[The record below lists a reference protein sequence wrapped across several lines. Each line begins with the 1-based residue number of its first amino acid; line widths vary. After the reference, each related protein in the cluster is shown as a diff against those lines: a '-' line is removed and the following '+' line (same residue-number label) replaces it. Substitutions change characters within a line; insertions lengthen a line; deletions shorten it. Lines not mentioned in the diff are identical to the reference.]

1 VRYFRARFFRA
12 RYFTFVP
19 GDAVAEA
26 ETPDVYA
33 WFPGDGYGA
42 FRPGKRYE
50 EYSEERPKQRRR
62 KPVEVIKYLIPLP
75 PYILDVPGYETPEPL
90 VPVPEFGAPPEIQP
104 QPEPRT
110 DPRIAERWAK
120 GRQSQQLRE
129 QGRPTLEAK
138 AAAPRPMAQ
147 PQTPDR
153 QQHHV
158 KAWVSQ
164 QTQAMRYQQVQAQ
177 ATSRRIGYLS
187 PTR

>member
-19 GDAVAEA
+19 GADTAV

-33 WFPGDGYGA
+33 WFPGDTA

-50 EYSEERPKQRRR
+50 EYSEEQPKPRRR
-62 KPVEVIKYLIPLP
+62 KPVEVIRDLVPLP

-90 VPVPEFGAPPEIQP
+90 VSTPAFGTPPEVLP
-104 QPEPRT
+104 QPEPAV
-110 DPRIAERWAK
+110 DPRVAERWAR
-120 GRQSQQLRE
+120 GRQSQQMRE
-129 QGRPTLEAK
+129 QGRPGLEAK
-138 AAAPRPMAQ
+138 ASAPRPVAQ

-153 QQHHV
+153 GQHHV

-164 QTQAMRYQQVQAQ
+164 QTQAMRYQQAQAQ
-177 ATSRRIGYLS
+177 ATSRRTSLVQ
-187 PTR
+187 